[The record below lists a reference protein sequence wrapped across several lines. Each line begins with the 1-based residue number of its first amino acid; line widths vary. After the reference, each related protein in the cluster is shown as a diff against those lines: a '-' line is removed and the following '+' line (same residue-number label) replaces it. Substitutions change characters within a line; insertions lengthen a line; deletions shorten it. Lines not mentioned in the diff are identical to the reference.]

1 MSESNARSSQ
11 AYPLSS
17 LFLVL
22 TVFAAI
28 AALISPIMDGSSGP
42 RSNTVLYTGLMGV
55 AGGIFGM
62 IIGLCHYR
70 RLFGGMIGI
79 LCGIV
84 FGAMSGPAM
93 VVSNEHPQK
102 VILLS
107 AFGAVFILGMVA
119 CFRKI
124 NNRDPVSRTDVYI
137 EKLKAWQSESIVPT
151 ATLVEPDNKK
161 A

>member
-1 MSESNARSSQ
+1 MPESNAKSSQ

-28 AALISPIMDGSSGP
+28 AALISPLMQEPNAG
-42 RSNTVLYTGLMGV
+42 NAAFYTGLMGV

-70 RLFGGMIGI
+70 RLFGSMIGM

-93 VVSNEHPQK
+93 VASNEHPHQF
-102 VILLS
+102 VLLS
-107 AFGAVFILGMVA
+107 VFGAVFILGTAA

-137 EKLKAWQSESIVPT
+137 EKLKAWQSESVVPT